1 MKEGI
6 PILKLLVNIQPRSR
20 RLKLYRLLE
29 KELDKPIQ
37 EIIVNIVEGNIPL
50 SPRDKNR
57 LKRYKKEILTLYESN
72 LSKKRKESIIF
83 PQVGGG
89 PIALLLPLAISTITS
104 LLTR

>member
-1 MKEGI
+1 M
-6 PILKLLVNIQPRSR
+6 QPRSR

-29 KELDKPIQ
+29 RELDKPIQ

-50 SPRDKNR
+50 SPRDKAR
-57 LKRYKKEILTLYESN
+57 LRRYKKEILALYEST
-72 LSKKRKESIIF
+72 LSPKRKEKIII

-89 PIALLLPLAISTITS
+89 PIALLLPLALSAITS

>member
-1 MKEGI
+1 MKEAI
-6 PILKLLVNIQPRSR
+6 PVLKLLVNTQPRSR

-37 EIIVNIVEGNIPL
+37 EIVVNIVEGNIPL
-50 SPRDKNR
+50 SRRDKHR
-57 LKRYKKEILTLYESN
+57 LDRYKKEILALYESN
-72 LSKKRKESIIF
+72 LSKKRKEKIVV

-89 PIALLLPLAISTITS
+89 PIALLLPFAISAITS